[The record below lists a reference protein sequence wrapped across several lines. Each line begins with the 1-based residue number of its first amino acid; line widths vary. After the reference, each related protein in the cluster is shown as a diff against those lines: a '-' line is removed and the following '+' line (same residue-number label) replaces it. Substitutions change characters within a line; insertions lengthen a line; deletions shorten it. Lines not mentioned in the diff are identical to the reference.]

1 MAETRDTTSPPA
13 GNSRLRL
20 FRQSTDL
27 TATLARIV
35 DSAKNGDPLAPVT
48 VIGPTTYANLTI
60 RRELARSG
68 SANVRFMVLPRLAE
82 LLGSPALSD
91 RGRRPLTSII
101 ESATVRAVAGR
112 ANGVLSGLRS
122 HPSTIRSIRSTFRQ
136 MRHATEEALD
146 RLSSQDDLRRE
157 VAGLYRDFREQTR
170 GYYDKEDLAQEA
182 AAAVRD
188 GRAAGLADLGLILF
202 FQIRSM
208 TPGERA
214 LVQALAESDACAV
227 FLGLTGDP
235 DADEP
240 IEELAGLLSPFL
252 GNAERQ
258 VPSGD
263 DLPSARPA
271 GGTRLLI
278 APGPHEEVRWVIRQ
292 LVYKAEQ
299 GTPFHRMAVLYGAR
313 TPYDTLV
320 REELELAKIP
330 VSGPNAS
337 PLVRTAVGRTLQ
349 GLLGLSGGEFKRH
362 EVMDWLTGCPVRVP
376 GNQEQGAFSPSNWD
390 AISRKAG
397 VVSGVPQWTDRL
409 ERYAAETQ
417 RSSVARERKG
427 EISEAQAAQ
436 MMDEVRAARSLA
448 RFVSALESDLNP
460 PEDAPDQG
468 VSWEDYSDW
477 ARGLLDRYLV
487 SPDRMPETEQA
498 AFDKVHDLLAGV
510 ASAGEVQPPT
520 LELFKETLDE
530 ALQESVGHS
539 GVTGQGVFVGPIASA
554 AAMNFD
560 ILHIVGMIEGAVPPH
575 TGDDPL
581 VPDRERQAAGGAAAG
596 LPLRQGRLAEER
608 YAFLSALTLAPEAVL
623 SFPRADPA
631 GQRAHYPSRWFMEQ
645 ASVIE
650 GSPVYTSSLASLVHR
665 DWLTIIPSMD
675 QSLLTVAEAAPA
687 DLHDYDVER
696 LWRWK
701 RSGQRALEHPLASS
715 GILANSLA
723 LGRGRY
729 GSGSLTVWDGNV
741 SGAVQGTGFTKRLEE
756 SALSPTSLEQWA
768 GCPFRYFMGQ
778 VLRIGALED
787 PEEVFSISPL
797 DKGSLVHRILDE
809 FITAVQDEGSLPR
822 PGEPWSAHHRE
833 TLDRIARA
841 GFQQAEEEGKTGRA
855 LMWRLE
861 QEDILNDLHSF
872 LEADT
877 DLRERFG
884 VSPTYS
890 EARFGMGD
898 DSWPAPELELDG
910 SASIRFRG
918 IIDRVD
924 TNPAGK
930 VLVMDYKTGGST
942 AYSGLKDDPIDRGKH
957 LQLAVYSLAARN
969 ALGEDASVQAAYWFI
984 SSRGGFALMPG
995 APVDISDKDVQER
1008 FKEAVS
1014 VIVSG
1019 IKSGLFPANPG
1030 PADRGDFQNCRFCD
1044 FKPVCPSRKDT
1055 LWTRKKGHPQ
1065 LAGYLELSG
1074 ETTP

>member
-1 MAETRDTTSPPA
+1 MAETTDTTSPPA

-20 FRQSTDL
+20 FRQSRDL

-263 DLPSARPA
+263 DLPTARPA

-510 ASAGEVQPPT
+510 ASAGEVQPADPGVVQGNPGRGPPGVRGAFRCHRT
-520 LELFKETLDE
+520 GGVCRPHRFGRGHEFRHPAYRGHDRRRGPPSYRRRSAGPRPGT
-530 ALQESVGHS
+530 AGGGRVG
-539 GVTGQGVFVGPIASA
+539 
-554 AAMNFD
+554 
-560 ILHIVGMIEGAVPPH
+560 
-575 TGDDPL
+575 
-581 VPDRERQAAGGAAAG
+581 GGAAAAAREVG
-596 LPLRQGRLAEER
+596 RGEVRLPVRPDFGPRGRPVLPSGRPRGA
-608 YAFLSALTLAPEAVL
+608 AGTLSVA
-623 SFPRADPA
+623 
-631 GQRAHYPSRWFMEQ
+631 
-645 ASVIE
+645 
-650 GSPVYTSSLASLVHR
+650 LVH
-665 DWLTIIPSMD
+665 
-675 QSLLTVAEAAPA
+675 
-687 DLHDYDVER
+687 
-696 LWRWK
+696 
-701 RSGQRALEHPLASS
+701 
-715 GILANSLA
+715 
-723 LGRGRY
+723 
-729 GSGSLTVWDGNV
+729 
-741 SGAVQGTGFTKRLEE
+741 GA
-756 SALSPTSLEQWA
+756 
-768 GCPFRYFMGQ
+768 
-778 VLRIGALED
+778 
-787 PEEVFSISPL
+787 
-797 DKGSLVHRILDE
+797 
-809 FITAVQDEGSLPR
+809 
-822 PGEPWSAHHRE
+822 
-833 TLDRIARA
+833 
-841 GFQQAEEEGKTGRA
+841 
-855 LMWRLE
+855 
-861 QEDILNDLHSF
+861 
-872 LEADT
+872 
-877 DLRERFG
+877 G
-884 VSPTYS
+884 V
-890 EARFGMGD
+890 GD
-898 DSWPAPELELDG
+898 
-910 SASIRFRG
+910 
-918 IIDRVD
+918 
-924 TNPAGK
+924 
-930 VLVMDYKTGGST
+930 
-942 AYSGLKDDPIDRGKH
+942 
-957 LQLAVYSLAARN
+957 
-969 ALGEDASVQAAYWFI
+969 
-984 SSRGGFALMPG
+984 
-995 APVDISDKDVQER
+995 
-1008 FKEAVS
+1008 
-1014 VIVSG
+1014 
-1019 IKSGLFPANPG
+1019 
-1030 PADRGDFQNCRFCD
+1030 
-1044 FKPVCPSRKDT
+1044 
-1055 LWTRKKGHPQ
+1055 
-1065 LAGYLELSG
+1065 
-1074 ETTP
+1074 